1 MTFLFSCDRIM
12 LQLNT
17 IVNFIADNND
27 FIAVKSDTIVIAW
40 LLVMIV
46 HLTVDV
52 MAHTITDVL

>member
-1 MTFLFSCDRIM
+1 MTFLFSYVRII

-27 FIAVKSDTIVIAW
+27 FIAVKSDTIMIAW

-46 HLTVDV
+46 HLTVDA
-52 MAHTITDVL
+52 MAHTMTDVL

>member
-1 MTFLFSCDRIM
+1 MTFLFSCDRIT